1 MIQNIRKFKVTN
13 NITIHKIS
21 TAKDYFQLINLGQL
35 PFLSKLLYLRD
46 REREGEVELCLII
59 TKLKFLRTIHRHLH

>member
-21 TAKDYFQLINLGQL
+21 TAKDYFQLINQGQL
-35 PFLSKLLYLRD
+35 PFLSKLLHLRD
-46 REREGEVELCLII
+46 REGGRGGTVLNNYKIEIP
-59 TKLKFLRTIHRHLH
+59 

>member
-21 TAKDYFQLINLGQL
+21 TAKDYFQLINPGQL

-46 REREGEVELCLII
+46 RERGRGGTVLNNYKIEIP
-59 TKLKFLRTIHRHLH
+59 

>member
-21 TAKDYFQLINLGQL
+21 TAKDYFQLINPGQL

-46 REREGEVELCLII
+46 RERERGGTVI